1 MCGNYP
7 DAEVTNAQPPIY
19 TAPTDPK
26 VYAFKRGEHREKI
39 NVHAGDL
46 GKCIG
51 ELYGGVI
58 AREKRDTI
66 AAWLNTGKDCGET
79 LVENGLV
86 DRDLGGSD
94 AANDNDGRM
103 KSFINTY
110 MADTA
115 ANGCSSE
122 CDSDDNAGSNIYAQ
136 ACAHTRTYLLTTC
149 LPQYTYSY
157 CTCMQLR
164 STPEV
169 NVDDLLKNFAA
180 YAVTV
185 GTDSPIGDTMHNFF
199 LASSGGDTEA
209 ERAYRM

>member
-1 MCGNYP
+1 MEAADSDYVFYRGFGAKSPSSLPPFAPGHALYKFKKEGGMCGNSP
-7 DAEVTNAQPPIY
+7 DADVTNAQPPIY
-19 TAPTDPK
+19 TAPTDPN

-86 DRDLGGSD
+86 DRDFGGSD

-115 ANGCSSE
+115 ANGCGDE
-122 CDSDDNAGSNIYAQ
+122 CDSDDDAGSNIYAQ
-136 ACAHTRTYLLTTC
+136 ACSSYL
-149 LPQYTYSY
+149 
-157 CTCMQLR
+157 
-164 STPEV
+164 V
-169 NVDDLLKNFAA
+169 A
-180 YAVTV
+180 
-185 GTDSPIGDTMHNFF
+185 
-199 LASSGGDTEA
+199 
-209 ERAYRM
+209 